1 MQIEIEKSSDN
12 TICIVNIPIED
23 QQPTQEMILN
33 MVYNCGKNDSVS
45 LRDIIHLDGK
55 KFKITAIGFKEV
67 V

>member
-23 QQPTQEMILN
+23 PQPTQEMILN
-33 MVYNCGKNDSVS
+33 MVYDCGSLSVK
-45 LRDIIHLDGK
+45 DIIRLDGK
-55 KFKITAIGFKEV
+55 KFEIRAIGFKEV